1 MDSQA
6 LPAADGAAFTWML
19 EHIMAYPG
27 SYELP
32 LRKCYD
38 INSRTH
44 TRQSSGSS
52 IRGNA
57 FPSTKNPDSTTIDT
71 ASEAAQMRA
80 SLMAQIAQQPT
91 QPQSLPPSFITS
103 FVSRCFSTDLTQ
115 VDFPQALTALDYL
128 KDLEMRRRNEILN
141 TFGHLGIDAAD
152 TTDREK
158 VKQKYPNAVQWLESL
173 EEKERRVQLLYTH
186 VYLGLR
192 RWALIN
198 EMSLTPFS
206 KQNCLAMLNTLYP
219 PTLNSSQFVP
229 PTHQLTQQ
237 LLATQRSQFFRYIT
251 AVEKNGTG
259 VLSNIMKQHARPGE
273 EYGWPK
279 VRNDL
284 DNYLR
289 MANSIV
295 DECLDTTGRSISPRS
310 ANFPTSVADDEQKRK
325 VDSGISFGSGYS
337 SNRSSGQSHAT
348 RPSTS
353 SSFSTHSRRDSKEK
367 NLPDAP
373 QDAETATLR
382 PAGSALERIARELR
396 KIGSRNNMR
405 EDSLPRP
412 RSPAM
417 HSFTEEPSNSQP
429 EADSPPPTPAGGR
442 GLRWKRSLK
451 NIRSSSRMRSTSTS
465 RPGSRNGSV
474 GQGED
479 VPTFDAESFRR
490 QKEAYLSGHPQH
502 AR

>member
-1 MDSQA
+1 MDQQA
-6 LPAADGAAFTWML
+6 TPAADGAAFTWML
-19 EHIMAYPG
+19 EHLMTYPG
-27 SYELP
+27 TYELP

-44 TRQSSGSS
+44 IRQESGSS
-52 IRGNA
+52 MRGNA
-57 FPSTKNPDSTTIDT
+57 FPSTRNPDAGSDT

-80 SLMAQIAQQPT
+80 NLMTQIAQQPV

-128 KDLEMRRRNEILN
+128 KDLEMRRRNEIAN
-141 TFGHLGIDAAD
+141 TFNHLSIDRKD
-152 TTDREK
+152 MSDRQKIKE
-158 VKQKYPNAVQWLESL
+158 KYPNAAEWIDQLEQ
-173 EEKERRVQLLYTH
+173 KERRVQLLYTH

-198 EMSLTPFS
+198 EMSLIPFS

-219 PTLNSSQFVP
+219 PTLNTAQFVP
-229 PTHQLTQQ
+229 PTQQLTQQ

-251 AVEKNGTG
+251 AVERNGTG
-259 VLSNIMKQHARPGE
+259 VLNNIMKQHARAGE
-273 EYGWPK
+273 EYGWSK
-279 VRNDL
+279 VRDDL

-289 MANSIV
+289 MANSII
-295 DECLDTTGRSISPRS
+295 DECLDTTGRNMSPRS
-310 ANFPTSVADDEQKRK
+310 ASFPNNAEEEQKRK

-353 SSFSTHSRRDSKEK
+353 SSVSAHSRHGSKEK
-367 NLPDAP
+367 NLPATP
-373 QDAETATLR
+373 HDAELATFK

-396 KIGSRNNMR
+396 KIGSRSNMR
-405 EDSLPRP
+405 EEPTPRP
-412 RSPAM
+412 QSPVVQTTIEM
-417 HSFTEEPSNSQP
+417 PTNTD
-429 EADSPPPTPAGGR
+429 ADSPPSTPAGGR
-442 GLRWKRSLK
+442 SLRWKRSLK
-451 NIRSSSRMRSTSTS
+451 NIRSSSRMRSNTTS

-479 VPTFDAESFRR
+479 VPAFDAESFRR
-490 QKEAYLSGHPQH
+490 QKEAYLQEHPQDP
-502 AR
+502 R